1 MPLTAALPEPDKY
14 PALAALIAAIL
25 REWPEHE
32 KFLQASFCDM
42 NPDMLDRREEVA
54 SLVNKLC
61 GDQTDRYVTDY
72 HWMCDNFRE
81 EQLYFARHKHYR
93 LSSVEE
99 AVREVYGN
107 EPYMSRYVRG
117 ILLSQMFWR
126 NHAQAMDIFRT
137 VFLPGNRDGYAHLD
151 VGPGHGLFMVFAAQ
165 DPVCSSLTGWDLS
178 PSSLASTGAALRR
191 MNITRPV
198 ALEEADIVTVV
209 PEADRFDSIICSEV
223 LEHTEQPQRAL
234 DNMFI
239 ALRSGG
245 RLFLNIPV
253 NSPAPDHIYLW
264 RDPVEVK
271 TMIIECGYSIEYFA
285 ALPPTGKTLEQA
297 KKYSF
302 DISCVAIARKPG

>member
-1 MPLTAALPEPDKY
+1 MPLIAALPEPDKY

-32 KFLQASFCDM
+32 KFLQASFCNM
-42 NPDMLDRREEVA
+42 NPAMLERREEVA
-54 SLVNKLC
+54 SLVNILC
-61 GDQTDRYVTDY
+61 GNQTDRYVSDY
-72 HWMCDNFRE
+72 HWMCDNFRD
-81 EQLYFARHKHYR
+81 EQLYFARNKHYR

-107 EPYMSRYVRG
+107 APYMSRYVRG
-117 ILLSQMFWR
+117 LLMSHIYWR
-126 NHAQAMDIFRT
+126 NHAEAMDQYRT
-137 VFLPGNRDGYAHLD
+137 VFLPGNKKEYAHLD

-165 DPVCSSLTGWDLS
+165 DPACGSLTGWDFS
-178 PSSLASTGAALRR
+178 PSSLASTAAALKK
-191 MNITRPV
+191 MNVTCPV
-198 ALEEADIVTVV
+198 ALEDVDIVASV
-209 PEADRFDSIICSEV
+209 PKADKFDSIICSDV
-223 LEHTEQPQRAL
+223 LEHTEKPGKAL
-234 DNMFI
+234 DNMRV
-239 ALRSGG
+239 ALRPGG

-271 TMIIECGYSIEYFA
+271 TMIIDCGYSIEYFA

-297 KKYSF
+297 KKFSF